1 MDRSEHDATSQW
13 SPTTP
18 QDQTENVYFQQSPQ
32 AERTITKYKGD
43 YGIKTKTDPKTGISY
58 QNDKEYDFII
68 IFPVSFHVFYMRK
81 RRLLQSR
88 RFTKRNP
95 QSDQEKVV
103 IQ

>member
-43 YGIKTKTDPKTGISY
+43 
-58 QNDKEYDFII
+58 
-68 IFPVSFHVFYMRK
+68 
-81 RRLLQSR
+81 
-88 RFTKRNP
+88 
-95 QSDQEKVV
+95 
-103 IQ
+103 